1 MHTAFVES
9 FACVLS
15 RSRARGM
22 SMAVTLGVS
31 VPRERERVCVARERE
46 RERERV
52 AHLSTIFCSAPR
64 AAQVEVSLDSFRE
77 WYNMGMIRNMARGSA
92 VQAV

>member
-1 MHTAFVES
+1 MGRAFVES

-31 VPRERERVCVARERE
+31 VRRERERVCVARER
-46 RERERV
+46 
-52 AHLSTIFCSAPR
+52 AHLSTIFCSALIG
-64 AAQVEVSLDSFRE
+64 AAE
-77 WYNMGMIRNMARGSA
+77 
-92 VQAV
+92 